1 MADTSS
7 LETVL
12 HESRRFAPPD
22 AFRERARL
30 GSLADYDRLYA
41 RSISDP
47 EGFWSE
53 VAKELHWF
61 KPWDK
66 VLEWTPPHAKWFL
79 GGKTNL
85 SWNCLDR
92 HLGTARQNKAA
103 LIWEG
108 EPGEVR
114 TLTYSQLH
122 REVARFARVLV
133 NLGIRPGD
141 RVGIYMPMVPEIAVA
156 MLACARVGA
165 VHSIVFGGFSAQA
178 IIDRMNDAGAKLVI
192 TADGGY
198 RRGKVV
204 ELKKTVDD
212 ALPSCPTVEHT
223 IVLKRTGERVHMT
236 RGRDLWWDELMEA
249 TTEGLDALEIDSEHP
264 LFILYTSGTTGKP
277 KGILHTTGGYML
289 GAYYTSKMV
298 FDLKDE
304 DTFWCTADVGW
315 VTGHSYVVYGP
326 LLNGATSLMYEGAPN
341 WPDPG
346 RLWDICERHRVSIFY
361 TAPTAIRAFMK
372 WGDAWVKRRD
382 LSTLRLLGSVGEPIN
397 PEAWIW
403 YRETVGAGRCP
414 IVDTWWQTETGGIMI
429 TPLPGAIPT
438 KPGSATR
445 PFFGVVADV
454 VDEQGRSV
462 PPGRGGFLVIKK
474 PWPSMLRTLW
484 GDDARFK
491 EAYWSKFPGIYFTGD
506 GAHRDQDGDF
516 WIVGRIDDVVNVA
529 GHRLGTAEVES
540 ALVSHPNVAEA
551 AVVGYPH
558 ELKGQA
564 IAAFVTPRQSPHG
577 VSKFKSELMEHVS
590 KTIGSFAR
598 PEQVRLTDSLPKTRS
613 GKIMRRLLRDI
624 ARGEATTGDTTTLE
638 DYSVLAKLRA
648 DTEA

>member
-1 MADTSS
+1 MTDATAG

-12 HESRRFAPPD
+12 REGRRFGPPEE
-22 AFRERARL
+22 FSKLARI
-30 GSLADYDRLYA
+30 STFADYERLYK
-41 RSISDP
+41 RSMEDP
-47 EGFWSE
+47 EGFWSD

-61 KPWDK
+61 TPWK
-66 VLEWTPPHAKWFL
+66 SVLEWKAPHSKWFV
-79 GGKTNL
+79 GATTNL

-92 HLGTARQNKAA
+92 HLGTPRQNKAA

-114 TLTYSQLH
+114 TLTYAQLH
-122 REVARFARVLV
+122 REVARFANVLV
-133 NLGIRPGD
+133 KTGIKAGD

-156 MLACARVGA
+156 MLACARIGA

-212 ALPSCPTVEHT
+212 ALPSCPTVRNT
-223 IVLKRTGERVHMT
+223 IVLKRTGDKVSMT
-236 RGRDLWWDELMEA
+236 KGRDLWWDELMDSTPDGIPAAE
-249 TTEGLDALEIDSEHP
+249 LDAEHP

-277 KGILHTTGGYML
+277 KGILHTTGGYMV
-289 GAYYTSKMV
+289 GAYFTTRTV
-298 FDLKDE
+298 FDLRDE
-304 DTFWCTADVGW
+304 DTYWCTADVGW

-326 LLNGATSLMYEGAPN
+326 MLNGATSLMYEGAPN

-346 RLWDICERHRVSIFY
+346 RLWDIAERHRVSIFY

-403 YRETVGAGRCP
+403 YREVVGGGRCP
-414 IVDTWWQTETGGIMI
+414 IVDTWWQTETGSIMI
-429 TPLPGAIPT
+429 APLPGAFQT

-445 PFFGVVADV
+445 PFFGVHADV

-484 GDDARFK
+484 GDDARYK
-491 EAYWSKFPGIYFTGD
+491 DAYWSKLDGIYFTGD
-506 GAHRDQDGDF
+506 GAHRDQDGD
-516 WIVGRIDDVVNVA
+516 
-529 GHRLGTAEVES
+529 
-540 ALVSHPNVAEA
+540 
-551 AVVGYPH
+551 
-558 ELKGQA
+558 
-564 IAAFVTPRQSPHG
+564 
-577 VSKFKSELMEHVS
+577 
-590 KTIGSFAR
+590 
-598 PEQVRLTDSLPKTRS
+598 
-613 GKIMRRLLRDI
+613 
-624 ARGEATTGDTTTLE
+624 
-638 DYSVLAKLRA
+638 
-648 DTEA
+648 